1 MTEPISDPFADR
13 VSDPVVVGTDGSAG
27 ATRAVEWAA
36 GHAVLQGLPLRVV
49 HAVERLPYDG
59 PRYPI
64 PDSYDRLAPSGRQL
78 LDHAERVAR
87 DRRPGLD
94 VTTELAEGRP
104 GRVLRDQAARA
115 SEVVLGSHGAGGFP
129 GMLLGSVGNQVAGHV
144 AVPVVVVRPE
154 PPEAAAEIVAGFD
167 CSEASGPALAYA
179 FEEARLRGHRVRVVC
194 AWEPPVP
201 YGPVIGMDLDGMR
214 RAEQRGGGVRRR
226 GGHGGGPP
234 RLAGRLPRQ
243 GLAAERRPRS
253 LPRRRV
259 GVPAGLRRRQPH
271 SPAGPGPSDRARRS
285 RRAGPLHRQSGR
297 GRVRLPGLISPA
309 PLARPRSARRRG
321 RARGRPHPRRT

>member
-1 MTEPISDPFADR
+1 MTEPISDPVADR

-36 GHAVLQGLPLRVV
+36 DHAVLQGLPLRVV

-64 PDSYDRLAPSGRQL
+64 PDSYDRMAPSGRQL

-94 VTTELAEGRP
+94 VTAELAEGRP

-154 PPEAAAEIVAGFD
+154 PPEAVAEIVAGFD

-214 RAEQRGGGVRRR
+214 RAAEDYARGELQPWRSGYADVKAELDMVRAHPVSALIEASSRAVLLVV
-226 GGHGGGPP
+226 GSHGRNAFTAAVLGSVS
-234 RLAGRLPRQ
+234 RAMLAHARCPV
-243 GLAAERRPRS
+243 A
-253 LPRRRV
+253 V
-259 GVPAGLRRRQPH
+259 V
-271 SPAGPGPSDRARRS
+271 RAR
-285 RRAGPLHRQSGR
+285 
-297 GRVRLPGLISPA
+297 
-309 PLARPRSARRRG
+309 
-321 RARGRPHPRRT
+321 

>member
-1 MTEPISDPFADR
+1 MTEPISDPVADP
-13 VSDPVVVGTDGSAG
+13 VVDPVVVGTDGSAG
-27 ATRAVEWAA
+27 AIRAVEWAA
-36 GHAVLQGLPLRVV
+36 DHAGLRGLPLRVV
-49 HAVERLPYDG
+49 HAVERLPYDV

-115 SEVVLGSHGAGGFP
+115 AEVVLGSHGAGGFP

-144 AVPVVVVRPE
+144 AVPVVVVRPA
-154 PPEAAAEIVAGFD
+154 PPETPAEIVVGFD

-179 FEEARLRGHRVRVVC
+179 FEEARLRGHQVRIVC

-201 YGPVIGMDLDGMR
+201 YGPVIATDLDDMR
-214 RAEQRGGGVRRR
+214 RA
-226 GGHGGGPP
+226 
-234 RLAGRLPRQ
+234 
-243 GLAAERRPRS
+243 AE
-253 LPRRRV
+253 
-259 GVPAGLRRRQPH
+259 
-271 SPAGPGPSDRARRS
+271 DY
-285 RRAGPLHRQSGR
+285 
-297 GRVRLPGLISPA
+297 
-309 PLARPRSARRRG
+309 
-321 RARGRPHPRRT
+321 ARGELQPWQGGYAEVKTELDMVRAHPVSALIEASSRAVLLVVGSHGRNAFTAAVLGSVSRAVLAHAHCPVAVVRGARL

>member
-87 DRRPGLD
+87 DRRPGLE
-94 VTTELAEGRP
+94 VTAELAEGRP

-214 RAEQRGGGVRRR
+214 RAAEDYARGELQPWRSGYAEVKAELDMVRAHPVSALIEASSRAVLLVV
-226 GGHGGGPP
+226 GSHGRNAFAAAVLGSVS
-234 RLAGRLPRQ
+234 RAVLAHARCPV
-243 GLAAERRPRS
+243 A
-253 LPRRRV
+253 V
-259 GVPAGLRRRQPH
+259 V
-271 SPAGPGPSDRARRS
+271 RAR
-285 RRAGPLHRQSGR
+285 
-297 GRVRLPGLISPA
+297 
-309 PLARPRSARRRG
+309 
-321 RARGRPHPRRT
+321 

>member
-1 MTEPISDPFADR
+1 MTEPISDPVADP

-49 HAVERLPYDG
+49 HAVDRLPYDG

-87 DRRPGLD
+87 DRGPGLD

-201 YGPVIGMDLDGMR
+201 YGPVIGTDLDGMR
-214 RAEQRGGGVRRR
+214 RAAEDYARGELQPWRSGYPDVKAELDMVRAHPVSALIEASSRAVLLVV
-226 GGHGGGPP
+226 GSHGRNAFTAAVLGSVS
-234 RLAGRLPRQ
+234 RAVLAHARCPV
-243 GLAAERRPRS
+243 A
-253 LPRRRV
+253 V
-259 GVPAGLRRRQPH
+259 V
-271 SPAGPGPSDRARRS
+271 RAR
-285 RRAGPLHRQSGR
+285 
-297 GRVRLPGLISPA
+297 
-309 PLARPRSARRRG
+309 
-321 RARGRPHPRRT
+321 

>member
-27 ATRAVEWAA
+27 AIRAVEWAA

-87 DRRPGLD
+87 DRGPGLD

-214 RAEQRGGGVRRR
+214 RAAEDYARGELQPWRSGYADVKAELDMVRAHPVSALIEASSRALLLVV
-226 GGHGGGPP
+226 GSHGRNAFTAAVLGSVS
-234 RLAGRLPRQ
+234 RAVLAHARCPV
-243 GLAAERRPRS
+243 A
-253 LPRRRV
+253 V
-259 GVPAGLRRRQPH
+259 V
-271 SPAGPGPSDRARRS
+271 RAR
-285 RRAGPLHRQSGR
+285 
-297 GRVRLPGLISPA
+297 
-309 PLARPRSARRRG
+309 
-321 RARGRPHPRRT
+321 